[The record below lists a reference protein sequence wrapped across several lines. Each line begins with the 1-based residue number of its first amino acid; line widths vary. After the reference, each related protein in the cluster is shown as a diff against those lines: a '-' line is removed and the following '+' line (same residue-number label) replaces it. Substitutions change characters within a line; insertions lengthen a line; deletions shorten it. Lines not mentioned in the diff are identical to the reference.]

1 MMERYSTPAG
11 IHQLESQVHNFAQ
24 NAGKDVLKLVK
35 NKFGAVVNK
44 SAPVIEKAVD
54 KAVDTVGN
62 NLGHSI
68 ATALATSLGQ
78 ALEPAL
84 ESIVKGMMKSN
95 GSSSGKASKHL
106 AKELAELLG
115 KEVSKMS
122 GDDLGHELGKLLH
135 KMINSAMSQAGTLL
149 NKTHIKIPGLDAIEE
164 HFADEV
170 PLEHVLAS
178 LNQHAALHLAPRI
191 ASEARSDDQLSDLE
205 NKVSQSLR
213 DTTDV
218 LGKAAEKEISHLD
231 LHSRDSDVEVLG
243 SMDDLEDADVLSG
256 VWQEVSTVL
265 RSLSNVLPQ
274 ATKTLKF
281 ARLEVSKLAA
291 NLDSIFAPLETVGPH
306 VFNEFSRLYRF
317 VWTLYFCILFPLT
330 CALVLYAF
338 WAGGFLG
345 GPGSGWM
352 EEDTEDDQT
361 SEDQKGIR
369 WRLATCC
376 RACCHCCRGCH
387 DWSLSFWSFI
397 ILMQLVVALIF
408 VVALLLLV
416 LGAVKAFVAAGC
428 QQMYILGDE
437 TICGQTLQL
446 LRGFLHSFKADWAL
460 SELPKTCVREE
471 LLVCK
476 RISNELQT
484 SAYLTGTFG
493 FLAAVLS
500 FMQLVESS
508 ALHARAVWRRKAVR
522 QLNGLEPSTT
532 SEDRKSVV

>member
-1 MMERYSTPAG
+1 
-11 IHQLESQVHNFAQ
+11 
-24 NAGKDVLKLVK
+24 
-35 NKFGAVVNK
+35 
-44 SAPVIEKAVD
+44 
-54 KAVDTVGN
+54 
-62 NLGHSI
+62 
-68 ATALATSLGQ
+68 
-78 ALEPAL
+78 
-84 ESIVKGMMKSN
+84 
-95 GSSSGKASKHL
+95 
-106 AKELAELLG
+106 
-115 KEVSKMS
+115 MS
-122 GDDLGHELGKLLH
+122 GDELGHELGKLLH
-135 KMINSAMSQAGTLL
+135 KMINSAMSHAGTLL
-149 NKTHIKIPGLDAIEE
+149 NKTHIKIPGLDLIEE

-170 PLEHVLAS
+170 PLDHVFTR
-178 LNQHAALHLAPRI
+178 LNQHAALHLAS
-191 ASEARSDDQLSDLE
+191 AARSDDHLSDLE

-213 DTTDV
+213 YTTDV
-218 LGKAAEKEISHLD
+218 LGRAAEKEISHLN
-231 LHSRDSDVEVLG
+231 LQSRGV
-243 SMDDLEDADVLSG
+243 DDLEDADLLSG
-256 VWQEVSTVL
+256 AWQEVSTVL
-265 RSLSNVLPQ
+265 RSMSNVLPQ

-291 NLDSIFAPLETVGPH
+291 NLDSIFEPFQTVGPH
-306 VFNEFSRLYRF
+306 VFNEFSRLYRL

-345 GPGSGWM
+345 GPGTGWM
-352 EEDTEDDQT
+352 EEETEDDRT

-369 WRLATCC
+369 WHLDTCC

-460 SELPKTCVREE
+460 SELPKACVREE

-484 SAYLTGTFG
+484 SAFLTGTFG

-522 QLNGLEPSTT
+522 QLNGLETTKT
-532 SEDRKSVV
+532 SEEM